1 MLNSIGV
8 TEWLIIALIV
18 ILLFG
23 GKKIPELFKGLGEAL
38 KEFKKAAND
47 PSPKKDQLFAILLLV
62 EGTKSPEN
70 PEFEELIRK
79 YSPFLKEVRKKL
91 FFTASAFIAS
101 MFLGFLFY
109 EEIIKFLINILSLR
123 GINIVFTSPFQ
134 FINLAISC
142 GIASGLVIVFPLL
155 IFQILSYLKPA
166 LKGRE
171 FKMIVSFLPF
181 SIFLFLVGFSFGFYI
196 MKWQIQLFLEKSVS
210 LGIGNILDISRL
222 LSTVLLTSILMG
234 IGFQFPIVT
243 LLLLRIGILK
253 PAQLSSKRLWVYLGT
268 FFFTILLPADSILA
282 DVILTLPLI
291 ILFELTLILNRMF
304 EKKG

>member
-1 MLNSIGV
+1 
-8 TEWLIIALIV
+8 
-18 ILLFG
+18 
-23 GKKIPELFKGLGEAL
+23 
-38 KEFKKAAND
+38 
-47 PSPKKDQLFAILLLV
+47 
-62 EGTKSPEN
+62 
-70 PEFEELIRK
+70 
-79 YSPFLKEVRKKL
+79 
-91 FFTASAFIAS
+91 